1 MRNKS
6 KSGGRSIVKLSC
18 HTCKTF
24 SSPVQGCLKQSNCRI
39 SKSIDFHNTKKVSLQ
54 SSFRSI
60 IESLTNLAETVRL
73 GYHFGAARLPL
84 HHFIFHRWEKVKP
97 PNLQEY
103 TLPTRHKKAIYR
115 KAIDGKDELERNNK
129 GRNSG
134 THLTE
139 RKANKWTQWWRQAL
153 MAGTLI
159 FAIHLQA
166 NHK

>member
-1 MRNKS
+1 MQNKNQWEI
-6 KSGGRSIVKLSC
+6 KANHVAEVLYWAVIHVKPLAHQCS
-18 HTCKTF
+18 
-24 SSPVQGCLKQSNCRI
+24 GCLKQSNCRI

-60 IESLTNLAETVRL
+60 IKSLTNLAETVCL
-73 GYHFGAARLPL
+73 GLPL
-84 HHFIFHRWEKVKP
+84 HHFTFHRWKKVKP

-103 TLPTRHKKAIYR
+103 TLPTRHKKGIYR
-115 KAIDGKDELERNNK
+115 KAIDCKDELERNK

-134 THLTE
+134 TNLTE
-139 RKANKWTQWWRQAL
+139 RKANKWTTPWWRQAL